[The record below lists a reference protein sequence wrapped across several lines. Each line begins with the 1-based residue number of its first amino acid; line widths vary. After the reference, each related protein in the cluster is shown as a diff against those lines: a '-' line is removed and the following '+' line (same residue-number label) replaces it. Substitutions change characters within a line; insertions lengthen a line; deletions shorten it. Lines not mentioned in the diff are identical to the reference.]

1 MSKITVLGAGGWAI
15 GLAMT
20 ALDAGHRVTVWSFSK
35 EEADHLRTVRQSEK
49 LLPGVTVPNEITV
62 TNDIAAVEGSDF
74 TVIAVP
80 SFAVRETAEKLIPYH
95 TGITVCASKGL
106 EQASGKRL
114 SEVVVGILPDRPYVT
129 LSGPTHAEEVARK
142 VPTTIVAA
150 SHNEIAALAVQKE
163 FSTAYFRIYTNSD
176 LIGVEYG
183 GAFKNVIAVASG
195 IVDGLG
201 CGDNTKAALITR
213 GISEIT
219 RLGVA
224 TGAEMSTFLGL
235 AGIGDLVV
243 TCTSVH
249 SRNHR
254 FGKLVG
260 EGMPVDQALKTVGT
274 VEGYFAVEAAIA
286 LSDKLGIEMPISRE
300 CYEILYHGA
309 DCRDALRVLMNRPSR
324 AETEC

>member
-1 MSKITVLGAGGWAI
+1 M
-15 GLAMT
+15 
-20 ALDAGHRVTVWSFSK
+20 
-35 EEADHLRTVRQSEK
+35 
-49 LLPGVTVPNEITV
+49 
-62 TNDIAAVEGSDF
+62 
-74 TVIAVP
+74 
-80 SFAVRETAEKLIPYH
+80 
-95 TGITVCASKGL
+95 
-106 EQASGKRL
+106 
-114 SEVVVGILPDRPYVT
+114 
-129 LSGPTHAEEVARK
+129 
-142 VPTTIVAA
+142 
-150 SHNEIAALAVQKE
+150 
-163 FSTAYFRIYTNSD
+163 
-176 LIGVEYG
+176 
-183 GAFKNVIAVASG
+183 IAVASG